1 MGSVINIIF
10 VSSVSIDCLA
20 ITILPK
26 KKSKSKRESKRER
39 EDRTVN
45 SQSVNSTV
53 ACVCEKE

>member
-1 MGSVINIIF
+1 MDPVINIIF

-26 KKSKSKRESKRER
+26 KKSKSKRER